1 MIHFLLL
8 TGGGVAE
15 AISEGAG
22 ACGSLVV
29 EGLAIEFEPWIV
41 ES

>member
-8 TGGGVAE
+8 TGGGAAE
-15 AISEGAG
+15 AISEVAG